1 MARFRV
7 YAYDVSFVEEVKRL
21 AVQVNVSFGLSVS
34 EGEKSDRVTGTREHR
49 FEFGGPLAVKNL
61 NMSLANSPEGLH
73 FIAGL
78 WDADGGWY
86 TADESHPL
94 GQPRFFG
101 GWHKVYRTKCTL
113 RDRWS
118 ISTGKM
124 YVATHAGHASKIGTH
139 RIVTRNNVY
148 GIGVLARGVRL
159 WADLVGSKMILKRRT
174 FESSSKDPSPP

>member
-1 MARFRV
+1 LARFRV

-118 ISTGKM
+118 ISTGKI
-124 YVATHAGHASKIGTH
+124 VCRNTRGSCEQDWHSQDCHPQQRLRNRCSGEGRQVVGRPCWLQDDTEATDIRKQ
-139 RIVTRNNVY
+139 
-148 GIGVLARGVRL
+148 
-159 WADLVGSKMILKRRT
+159 
-174 FESSSKDPSPP
+174 F